1 MRTLV
6 LTGEDMADLIAGSTI
21 NAMLEDGEEV
31 LVVAPDGLNKNWRKV
46 DERDVANAESNRILA
61 ERKEQDDMPM
71 RPTGPRGCP
80 DCGAPPYSYHA
91 GICEED

>member
-31 LVVAPDGLNKNWRKV
+31 LVVAPDGLNKTWRKQQ
-46 DERDVANAESNRILA
+46 E
-61 ERKEQDDMPM
+61 
-71 RPTGPRGCP
+71 G
-80 DCGAPPYSYHA
+80 
-91 GICEED
+91 